1 MKGKSKMQRVSLWYW
16 PPVRVGMALIMF
28 LAAVLRGR
36 NEYRCSGAVATTV
49 NGATYFTF
57 GGGYYQPFYG
67 GSDVIYQIVSN
78 PSGS

>member
-1 MKGKSKMQRVSLWYW
+1 MV
-16 PPVRVGMALIMF
+16 
-28 LAAVLRGR
+28 LAAGQNRHGLDHVYYGVLRGR
-36 NEYRCSGAVATTV
+36 NEYRRSGAVATTV

-78 PSGS
+78 PSAS